1 MPRRRILSADLNN
14 LIQPFAN
21 LHEQGI
27 GQRAH
32 RMRLGLAQ
40 APIERLGLVTKH
52 VAGLPGLA
60 ARCLPYCN
68 RKRIIRIVFR
78 AGHRQPD
85 NE

>member
-1 MPRRRILSADLNN
+1 MPRRRILSANLYDLV
-14 LIQPFAN
+14 QPLAS

-27 GQRAH
+27 GQH
-32 RMRLGLAQ
+32 TQRMWLGLAQ
-40 APIERLGLVTKH
+40 APIERLGLMAKH